1 MQPERLGQ
9 EGCEASESERARGE
23 EGWHSCPPF
32 GSLGSLV
39 ASLSVSPLIVPPS
52 CSLSLTLTSFSP
64 RVLSLPPT
72 VSSVLSSS
80 FRISKTRSS
89 RSISL
94 FLSFSFYDSLLD
106 SFSLS
111 LSRSTRAFVF
121 SFPFSLS
128 LSRYNKS
135 EKSPLFLPFVPLLSQ
150 GSVTGASAGDAE
162 GGKGGSVASSIAAAV
177 PPEKEDG
184 RMLRKALAALA

>member
-1 MQPERLGQ
+1 MALVSALWIPWIPWIPRRLSV
-9 EGCEASESERARGE
+9 CLSAHR
-23 EGWHSCPPF
+23 
-32 GSLGSLV
+32 
-39 ASLSVSPLIVPPS
+39 ASLLQP
-52 CSLSLTLTSFSP
+52 LSLTLTSFSP
-64 RVLSLPPT
+64 RVLSLTPSLP
-72 VSSVLSSS
+72 LSPL
-80 FRISKTRSS
+80 FS
-89 RSISL
+89 RRL
-94 FLSFSFYDSLLD
+94 FAFQRLEVVDPSPSFSPSLSTIPSLTP
-106 SFSLS
+106 SLS
-111 LSRSTRAFVF
+111 LSLHSRFCVL
-121 SFPFSLS
+121 FPFLSLS